1 MCTVSVLNNPPENFT
16 AELGDCA
23 SKSDIVYCVRIFLE
37 VYNVTACVNLEG
49 TVEETPTAKVLGIV
63 NNLQVIEAGGK
74 AILQVLSPTAIYRNA
89 LVTGLVKKPG
99 CNHLAHAIVVI
110 SRKCGAY
117 T

>member
-1 MCTVSVLNNPPENFT
+1 MQDPPKNFT
-16 AELGDCA
+16 PNLGNCA

-37 VYNVTACVNLEG
+37 VYNVTACVNLTG

-63 NNLQVIEAGGK
+63 DNLQVIEAGGK
-74 AILQVLSPTAIYRNA
+74 AILQILSPTAFYRSA

-99 CNHLAHAIVVI
+99 CNHLAHAYIRF
-110 SRKCGAY
+110 SRECGAY